1 MGDGAAMIK
10 RDNLTEAI
18 SREIQRMIRS
28 GEVTPGG
35 WLPPQPE
42 LAARFGVGLSTLRE
56 GIKGLTLLGILAP
69 QPGRGTQVSPEAPHL
84 LRIYDISRARLEGLD
99 VLHLIEARRTIE
111 VALTVFAASRATAE
125 DIAGID
131 RALEAMR
138 RDMADE
144 DAFAEADLDFHLA
157 VAQAGHNPLLEGFY
171 HVARSMLAE
180 AIRVTVRTPP
190 GRGTKEG
197 ILAQQ
202 GRILAAIRAGDARA
216 ARRYAEAVFAYWD
229 AFARMGQQPSASS
242 EQRQVAS
249 QDVMASN

>member
-1 MGDGAAMIK
+1 MGDGAVPIR
-10 RDNLTEAI
+10 RDNLTEAV

-28 GEVTPGG
+28 GEVAPGA

-56 GIKGLTLLGILAP
+56 GIKGLTLLGILSP
-69 QPGRGTQVSPEAPHL
+69 QPGRGTQVNAEALHL
-84 LRIYDISRARLEGLD
+84 LRIYDMSRARLEGLD

-125 DIAGID
+125 DIARVE

-138 RDMADE
+138 RALADD

-180 AIRVTVRTPP
+180 SIRESVRTPP
-190 GRGTKEG
+190 GRGTKQD
-197 ILAQQ
+197 ILQQQ
-202 GRILAAIRAGDARA
+202 GRILDAIRAGDARS

-229 AFARMGQQPSASS
+229 AFVRLRPSHQPSTLNRSWARA
-242 EQRQVAS
+242 QA
-249 QDVMASN
+249 